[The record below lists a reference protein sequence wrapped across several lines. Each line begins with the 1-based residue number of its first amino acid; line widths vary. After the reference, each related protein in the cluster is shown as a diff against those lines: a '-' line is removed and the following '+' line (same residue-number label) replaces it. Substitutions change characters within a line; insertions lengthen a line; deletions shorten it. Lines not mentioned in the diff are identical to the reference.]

1 MIVMVFAGPLYPQF
15 IEPYTLSVPLVH
27 PERKFTFTVVEVVVR
42 VVPPP
47 LMVAAPVTV
56 QV

>member
-1 MIVMVFAGPLYPQF
+1 MIVMVFVGPLYPQL
-15 IEPYTLSVPLVH
+15 IEPYTLSVPLVQ
-27 PERKFTFTVVEVVVR
+27 PERKFTVTDVEVVVS

-56 QV
+56 HV

>member
-1 MIVMVFAGPLYPQF
+1 MMVMVFVGPLYPQF
-15 IEPYTLSVPLVH
+15 IEPYTLSVPEVH
-27 PERKFTFTVVEVVVR
+27 PERKFTVTLVEFVVS

-47 LMVAAPVTV
+47 LMFAAPVTV